1 MVEVDVGGVA
11 AADVRMLQRPAVHF
25 LFGDLRQLVDECLHS
40 DPLRNQLTQRFL
52 QKKKNT
58 KKFHFTNS
66 KITKITNCKLN

>member
-52 QKKKNT
+52 QKKKT
-58 KKFHFTNS
+58 PKNS
-66 KITKITNCKLN
+66 ILPIQKSQKSQTAN